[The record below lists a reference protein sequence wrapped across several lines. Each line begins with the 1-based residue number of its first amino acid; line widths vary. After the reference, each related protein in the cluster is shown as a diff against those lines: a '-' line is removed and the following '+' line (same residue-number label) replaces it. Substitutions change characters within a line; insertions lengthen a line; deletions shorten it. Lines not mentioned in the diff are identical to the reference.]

1 MCEDIDAVYRGS
13 VKCPTVLDVPP
24 VELRR
29 KRILETVDI
38 HFDALSMHA
47 LLRRPHRLLVAQRG
61 KVSEV
66 PVLLRERKGVI
77 QVTILACAKMTAR

>member
-1 MCEDIDAVYRGS
+1 M
-13 VKCPTVLDVPP
+13 KCPTVLDVPP

-38 HFDALSMHA
+38 HFDALGMHA
-47 LLRRPHRLLVAQRG
+47 LLRRPHRLLIAQRG

-66 PVLLRERKGVI
+66 PVLLRKRESMI
-77 QVTILACAKMTAR
+77 QVSVLA